1 MARAFC
7 RKLLIEVFRMP
18 DPFTGGCTCGEIR
31 YRSSGPARFMGNC
44 HCRDCQQ
51 ATGSAYF
58 PAVLVR
64 EADFELERG
73 EPTWYERQAD
83 RGHVMRRGFCARC
96 GSPLFLINGAAESAM
111 VIYAGSLDDP
121 SWYRPSRDIYVK
133 SAQPWDVM
141 HPELSKSDGMP
152 G

>member
-1 MARAFC
+1 M
-7 RKLLIEVFRMP
+7 
-18 DPFTGGCTCGEIR
+18 
-31 YRSSGPARFMGNC
+31 
-44 HCRDCQQ
+44 
-51 ATGSAYF
+51 
-58 PAVLVR
+58 LVR

-96 GSPLFLINGAAESAM
+96 GSPLFLTNGAAESAM

-121 SWYRPSRDIYVK
+121 SWCRPSRDIYVK